1 MRPVPASKYSD
12 IINDLNQI
20 DSEIDYKP
28 YIFRLNTYKQET
40 KKMIQKNPEEAYI
53 ILGIIA
59 CIENDLELMHKY
71 HLNAISSSGQS
82 LLSLYQYCCSLSE
95 QDFYQDAKKYAL
107 KAHEKVPEDR
117 ALSFI
122 LYEHEDYI
130 LYKKKLEKLGF
141 EFQDPN
147 DFIEDEEVSLKEAI
161 ISVDGILNKN
171 PQMIFESDP
180 DLEALVDELIEGVD
194 IA

>member
-1 MRPVPASKYSD
+1 
-12 IINDLNQI
+12 
-20 DSEIDYKP
+20 
-28 YIFRLNTYKQET
+28 
-40 KKMIQKNPEEAYI
+40 
-53 ILGIIA
+53 
-59 CIENDLELMHKY
+59 
-71 HLNAISSSGQS
+71 
-82 LLSLYQYCCSLSE
+82 
-95 QDFYQDAKKYAL
+95 
-107 KAHEKVPEDR
+107 
-117 ALSFI
+117 
-122 LYEHEDYI
+122 